1 MSFACYAGCSVI
13 IPLSLVQLAR
23 DLDFALESGGMA
35 AGGFLQGVRS
45 VAMVIAMAG
54 CGFAAGRFGMR
65 KLMGAAMIFM
75 GAGIALTAFSPN
87 YLCLL
92 PLLMLAGLGEGLI
105 EGI

>member
-1 MSFACYAGCSVI
+1 MSRSRPYKLGRYDLAAFMSFACYAGCSVI

-45 VAMVIAMAG
+45 VAMVLDG
-54 CGFAAGRFGMR
+54 CGFALIAMAY

-75 GAGIALTAFSPN
+75 GPASFRRLFA
-87 YLCLL
+87 
-92 PLLMLAGLGEGLI
+92 
-105 EGI
+105 